1 MTRIFDA
8 LKKVQAVRP
17 EPAPPAPVAPA
28 ISAPPMSPAL
38 SPAPMPRA
46 RGWGRATGPGAS
58 APGPRANIVPA
69 EHAPEL
75 SEEILRE
82 MGRLRVNLESA
93 LTERVPRV
101 VMLVSTQGGEG
112 TTTVAS
118 QLALALATE
127 KGLRVLLADL
137 HAARPGISPDLKPA
151 RTRHPRSDHGAEV
164 TMREAPAAHA
174 GRLWVLP
181 LDRAHPESVTPQAAR
196 EMLDALSADFDWV
209 ILDGPPA
216 LESPESA
223 PLCAIADGVIVIVQA
238 GRTKR
243 PVLSRSVE
251 LLRKAGARVLGT
263 VLNRRRL
270 EIPGFIYRRI

>member
-8 LKKVQAVRP
+8 LKKVQAARP
-17 EPAPPAPVAPA
+17 EFVPPVPVAPA
-28 ISAPPMSPAL
+28 ISATPMSPAL
-38 SPAPMPRA
+38 SPAPMPHA
-46 RGWGRATGPGAS
+46 RVLGRTSGPGAS
-58 APGPRANIVPA
+58 APAPRPNIVPA
-69 EHAPEL
+69 EDAPGL
-75 SEEILRE
+75 SGEMLRE

-127 KGLRVLLADL
+127 KGLRVLLVDL
-137 HAARPGISPDLKPA
+137 HVARPGISPNLKPA
-151 RTRHPRSDHGAEV
+151 GTRRPRAKRGGEV
-164 TMREAPAAHA
+164 AMRDAAAARA

-181 LDRAHPESVTPQAAR
+181 LDEAHPESATPQATR
-196 EMLDALSADFDWV
+196 EMLDAVAGDFDWV